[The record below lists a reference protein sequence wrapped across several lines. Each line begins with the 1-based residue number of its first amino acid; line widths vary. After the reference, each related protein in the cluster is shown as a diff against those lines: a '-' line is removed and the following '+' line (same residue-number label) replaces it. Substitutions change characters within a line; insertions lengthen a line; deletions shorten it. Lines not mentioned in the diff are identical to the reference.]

1 MDGFKWHIRISRS
14 PAHCQKDLQSGY
26 SELGLTLKESEI
38 DMEIGRGRVTAVEEK
53 RKNKE
58 EGL

>member
-1 MDGFKWHIRISRS
+1 MDGFEGHVRISRS

-26 SELGLTLKESEI
+26 SEQDLTLKESEM
-38 DMEIGRGRVTAVEEK
+38 DMEIGRGRVQAVEEK